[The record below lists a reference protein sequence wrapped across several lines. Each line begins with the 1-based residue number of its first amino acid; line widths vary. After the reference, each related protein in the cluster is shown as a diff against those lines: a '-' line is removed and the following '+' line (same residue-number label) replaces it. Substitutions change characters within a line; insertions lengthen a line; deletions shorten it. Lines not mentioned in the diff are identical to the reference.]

1 MSDADLPC
9 CPCGTTRY
17 SLLARPKLKFGGWNL
32 VLIFAG
38 GSGRPYEIE
47 FRCGSCQQP
56 FETTRDP
63 DVLEDFRDR

>member
-1 MSDADLPC
+1 MSDDDLPR
-9 CPCGTTRY
+9 CPCGTHRY
-17 SLLARPKLKFGGWNL
+17 SLLARPKLKFGGWNV

-47 FRCGSCQQP
+47 FRCGQCQEH

-63 DVLEDFRDR
+63 EVLEAFRDH